1 MEKFVT
7 IKGTAAPL
15 LEANIDTDAIIP
27 APFLRSPSL
36 NLADGLFSVRRFD
49 QSGAPRGDFILN
61 HEPFAHATTLITGVN
76 FGCGSSREQAVWA
89 LRRFGFRC
97 VIAPSFGEIFYDNS
111 FKNGLLPIV
120 LSAADHEKLA
130 AELERSQHQIE
141 IDLQAQSIRAGKL
154 EIAFDVPARKRDA
167 LLQGLDEIG
176 TSLLSID
183 EIRSFRASDRARR
196 PWVFDLEARS
206 GQA

>member
-1 MEKFVT
+1 MEKFVKIT
-7 IKGTAAPL
+7 GTAAPL

-49 QSGAPRGDFILN
+49 QNGAPRQDFILN

-120 LSAADHEKLA
+120 LSTADHEKLA

-141 IDLQAQSIRAGKL
+141 VDLQAQSIRAGKL
-154 EIAFDVPARKRDA
+154 ELAFDVPARKRDA
-167 LLQGLDEIG
+167 LIQGLDEIG

-183 EIRSFRASDRARR
+183 EIRSFRAADRARR
-196 PWVFDLEARS
+196 PWVFDLETR
-206 GQA
+206 